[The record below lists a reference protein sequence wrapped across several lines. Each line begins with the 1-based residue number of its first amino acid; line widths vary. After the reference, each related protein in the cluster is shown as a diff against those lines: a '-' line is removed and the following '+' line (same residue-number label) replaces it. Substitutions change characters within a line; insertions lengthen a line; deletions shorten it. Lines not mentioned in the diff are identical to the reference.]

1 MEFTSFSFMLTVPLI
16 LCAYYVLPF
25 KVQHIW
31 LLVAS
36 WLMCGM
42 FMPKALI
49 YLLVVTVI
57 SYAVGQMLE
66 KFSPFPKKIALSIGI
81 GVVLL
86 FMLGSRVFS
95 EVISAVG
102 ISFYAL
108 SAISYLVDV
117 YKGKMKA
124 ERNFIY
130 YALYMAF
137 FPKFLSGPIE
147 RAADFIPQ
155 IKKHLVR
162 PNYWMCKHASMMILW
177 GYFEKLVIAD
187 HAAMVVNAVFEK
199 YSQQSGYI
207 LILGAVLFGIQ
218 LYADFAGYSYIAV
231 GIAEFFGFRI
241 VNNFNR
247 PYFAESIGDFW
258 HRWHISLSLW
268 LRDYIYIPLG
278 GNRKGKTRQCINLL
292 ATFMISGMWHGAG
305 IKYLTWGTLHG
316 IYQIIGKL
324 VKPKREQIRNLLNIK
339 ENSTFLRICRR
350 IIVFLL
356 VDFAWIFFRADSFR
370 EAVEYLYYMGRNLV
384 SHPNINYKFGGLGI
398 EPVLLFTLIIG
409 IVLLIIVES
418 IQERKISIAA
428 VMEKC
433 NILFRWTFY
442 IGLILLIMCAVLQ
455 RYGMDA
461 SGFLYANF

>member
-1 MEFTSFSFMLTVPLI
+1 MEFTSFSFMLAVPLI

-25 KVQHIW
+25 KLQHIW
-31 LLVAS
+31 LLAAS
-36 WLMCGM
+36 WLMCGI
-42 FMPKALI
+42 FMPKAFI
-49 YLLVVTVI
+49 YLLIVTLI
-57 SYAVGQMLE
+57 SYVVGKMLE
-66 KFSPFPKKIALSIGI
+66 RFSSFSQKIVLVIGI
-81 GVVLL
+81 GVILL
-86 FMLGSRVFS
+86 FMLGSRVFG
-95 EVISAVG
+95 ELISAVG

-124 ERNFIY
+124 ERNFMY

-147 RAADFIPQ
+147 RAADFLPQ
-155 IKKHLVR
+155 IKKR
-162 PNYWMCKHASMMILW
+162 PARPDDQMCKHASMLILW
-177 GYFEKLVIAD
+177 GYFQKLVIAD
-187 HAAMVVNAVFEK
+187 HAAMVVNVVFEQ
-199 YSQQSGYI
+199 YSQQSSYI

-218 LYADFAGYSYIAV
+218 LYADFAGYSYIAL

-241 VNNFNR
+241 INNFKR

-278 GNRKGKTRQCINLL
+278 GNRKGKIRQYINLL
-292 ATFMISGMWHGAG
+292 VTFIISGIWHGAG
-305 IKYLTWGTLHG
+305 IKYLAWGTLHG
-316 IYQIIGKL
+316 LYQIIGKL
-324 VKPKREQIRNLLNIK
+324 AKPIREQTVKSLKIK
-339 ENSTFLRICRR
+339 ENSIILRICRR
-350 IIVFLL
+350 IVVFLL

-370 EAVEYLYYMGRNLV
+370 EAVKYLYYMGRNLA
-384 SHPNINYKFGGLGI
+384 SDPNINHKLVGLGM
-398 EPVLLFTLIIG
+398 EPVLLVTLLLG

-418 IQERKISIAA
+418 IQERKNSIG
-428 VMEKC
+428 VIMEKWSMP
-433 NILFRWTFY
+433 LRWGSY
-442 IGLILLIMCAVLQ
+442 MGLILLIICAVLQ

>member
-1 MEFTSFSFMLTVPLI
+1 MEFTSLSFMFTVPII
-16 LCAYYVLPF
+16 LFIYYVFPF
-25 KVQHIW
+25 RSRHIW

-36 WLMCGM
+36 YYMCGM

-49 YLLVVTVI
+49 YLLVVTII
-57 SYAVGQMLE
+57 SYVAGRMLE
-66 KFSPFPKKIALSIGI
+66 SFSFFRKKIVLAAGI
-81 GVVLL
+81 GLVLL
-86 FMLGSRVFS
+86 LMLGSRVFS
-95 EVISAVG
+95 EMISAVG

-108 SAISYLVDV
+108 SAISYLADV

-124 ERNFIY
+124 EKNFIY
-130 YALYMAF
+130 YALYMTF

-147 RAADFIPQ
+147 RASEFLPQ
-155 IKKHLVR
+155 IRKYSTLPDYQV
-162 PNYWMCKHASMMILW
+162 CKHASMMILW

-199 YSQQSGYI
+199 YSQQSGFI

-231 GIAEFFGFRI
+231 GVAEFFGFRI
-241 VNNFNR
+241 INNFNR

-278 GNRKGKTRQCINLL
+278 GNRKGKIRQCINLL
-292 ATFMISGMWHGAG
+292 VTFMISGIWHGGG

-324 VKPKREQIRNLLNIK
+324 IKPIREQIKNLLHLK
-339 ENSTFLRICRR
+339 GKSTVFHIYRR
-350 IIVFLL
+350 ITVFIL

-370 EAVEYLYYMGRNLV
+370 EAIKYLYYMGRNLV
-384 SHPNINYKFGGLGI
+384 PGPDINNKFWELGI
-398 EPVLLFTLIIG
+398 EPVLLVTLMIG
-409 IVLLIIVES
+409 IGLLIIVES
-418 IQERKISIAA
+418 IQERKIS
-428 VMEKC
+428 VTSVLGNC
-433 NILFRWTFY
+433 NVLIRWTTY
-442 IGLILLIMCAVLQ
+442 TGLVLLIMCAVLQ
-455 RYGMDA
+455 RYGMDT

>member
-16 LCAYYVLPF
+16 LCAYYVLPS
-25 KVQHIW
+25 KVRHIW
-31 LLVAS
+31 LLAAS
-36 WLMCGM
+36 CWMCGM

-49 YLLVVTVI
+49 YLLIVTVI

-66 KFSPFPKKIALSIGI
+66 SFPSLAKKIALAAGI
-81 GVVLL
+81 GLILL
-86 FMLGSRVFS
+86 LMLGTRVFS
-95 EVISAVG
+95 GMISAVG

-117 YKGKMKA
+117 YKCKMKA

-137 FPKFLSGPIE
+137 FPKFLSGPIV
-147 RAADFIPQ
+147 RACDFLPQ
-155 IKKHLVR
+155 IKKR
-162 PNYWMCKHASMMILW
+162 PAMPDYQMCKHASLMILW
-177 GYFEKLVIAD
+177 GYFEKVVIAD
-187 HAAMVVNAVFEK
+187 HAALVVNVVFEK

-241 VNNFNR
+241 INNFNR
-247 PYFAESIGDFW
+247 PYFAESISDFW

-278 GNRKGKTRQCINLL
+278 GNRKGKPRQWINLL
-292 ATFMISGMWHGAG
+292 ATFMISGVWHGAG
-305 IKYLTWGTLHG
+305 IKYLIWGTLHG
-316 IYQIIGKL
+316 MYQIIGRL
-324 VKPKREQIRNLLNIK
+324 AKPGRERIRILLNIK

-370 EAVEYLYYMGRNLV
+370 EAIKYLYYMGKNLV
-384 SHPNINYKFGGLGI
+384 PCQDINNKLGELGI
-398 EPVLLFTLIIG
+398 EPVLLVTLLVG

-418 IQERKISIAA
+418 IQERKISII
-428 VMEKC
+428 VMMEKR
-433 NILFRWTFY
+433 NVFLRWASY
-442 IGLILLIMCAVLQ
+442 VGLILWIMCAALQ

>member
-1 MEFTSFSFMLTVPLI
+1 MEFTSLSFMLTVPLI
-16 LCAYYVLPF
+16 LCIYYVLPF

-31 LLVAS
+31 LLLIS
-36 WLMCGM
+36 YGMCVM
-42 FMPKALI
+42 LMPKAFI
-49 YLLVVTVI
+49 YLLIVTLI

-66 KFSPFPKKIALSIGI
+66 RVSSFSKKIVLSIGI
-81 GVVLL
+81 GVILL
-86 FMLGSRVFS
+86 FMLGTRVFS
-95 EVISAVG
+95 ELISAVG

-124 ERNFIY
+124 EKNFMY

-147 RAADFIPQ
+147 RAADFLPQ
-155 IKKHLVR
+155 IKEHPTR
-162 PNYWMCKHASMMILW
+162 PDYQMCKQASMLILW
-177 GYFEKLVIAD
+177 GYFQKLVIAD

-231 GIAEFFGFRI
+231 GTAEFLGFRI

-247 PYFAESIGDFW
+247 PYFAESIADFW
-258 HRWHISLSLW
+258 HRWHISLSMW

-278 GNRKGKTRQCINLL
+278 GSRKGKIRQYINLL
-292 ATFMISGMWHGAG
+292 VTFMISGIWHGAG
-305 IKYLTWGTLHG
+305 IKYLAWGTLHG
-316 IYQIIGKL
+316 LYQIIGKL
-324 VKPKREQIRNLLNIK
+324 VKPIKEQVEKLLNIK
-339 ENSTFLRICRR
+339 GNGTLFRICRR

-370 EAVEYLYYMGRNLV
+370 EAVKYLYYMGRNLV
-384 SHPNINYKFGGLGI
+384 HGLYINNTLEGLGI
-398 EPVLLFTLIIG
+398 EPVLLITLWVG

-418 IQERKISIAA
+418 IQERKKQFGVI
-428 VMEKC
+428 MEKWSMP
-433 NILFRWTFY
+433 LRWGSY
-442 IGLILLIMCAVLQ
+442 MGLILLIICAVLQ